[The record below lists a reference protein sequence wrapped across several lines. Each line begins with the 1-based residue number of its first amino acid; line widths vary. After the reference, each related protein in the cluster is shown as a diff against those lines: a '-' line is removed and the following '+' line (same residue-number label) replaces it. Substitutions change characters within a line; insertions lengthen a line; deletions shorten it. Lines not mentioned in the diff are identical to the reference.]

1 MNHDAIFNYVLS
13 KYNIALGVDEINH
26 IVTYNLFVDQY
37 VSNNYS
43 LN

>member
-1 MNHDAIFNYVLS
+1 MMHDDIYNYVLS

-43 LN
+43 IN